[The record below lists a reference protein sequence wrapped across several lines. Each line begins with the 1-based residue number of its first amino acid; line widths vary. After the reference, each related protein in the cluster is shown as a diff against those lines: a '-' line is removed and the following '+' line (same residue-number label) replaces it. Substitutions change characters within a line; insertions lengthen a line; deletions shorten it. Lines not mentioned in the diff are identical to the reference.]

1 MRELLFIL
9 TEGTPGQNTRPGE
22 RNSIQKTREEDKCYA
37 VNHRDKELRLAMTV
51 CSRNKITARMCLSFL
66 VYTHVSSSRRRINTC
81 NDEVPLSVV
90 PQSYDSY

>member
-51 CSRNKITARMCLSFL
+51 CSRNKITARMSL
-66 VYTHVSSSRRRINTC
+66 VSRIHARLIIATSYKYLQRRSSLVGCSA
-81 NDEVPLSVV
+81 VL
-90 PQSYDSY
+90 